1 MTIPEIAALFILP
14 GPVVHHEEITT
25 GLINTTYSVTC
36 QSGKKQVRFILQS
49 INATVFPKPD
59 KVMENIFHVLN
70 HIGAQDPGTDQLCLI
85 PVRDGRSWLTLPDNT
100 VWRCYPF
107 HEGTESFSKITSTG
121 LAYRAAAAFGSFQAK
136 LSDLD
141 PSTLHETIPD
151 FHNTPVYFSKLLAAA
166 DKDPHDRLVGA
177 LEEYEYI
184 VSRESLASLLVDA
197 GLPVRV
203 THNDTKIS
211 NILFP
216 TDGNLPPIVIDLD
229 TVMPGLA
236 LFDFG
241 DLVRSAA
248 STADEN
254 ETDPSKIRLNPAL
267 AKALTDGYL
276 STASGFLTPEEM
288 ELLPASPKV
297 ITLELAIRF
306 LTDHLLGDKYFRTE
320 YPGHNID
327 RARNQ
332 LHLLKSM

>member
-1 MTIPEIAALFILP
+1 MTIPEIASSFILP
-14 GPVVHHEEITT
+14 GPVVAHEELHT
-25 GLINTTYSVTC
+25 GLINTTFVVTC
-36 QSGKKQVRFILQS
+36 RSGSSEKRFILQS
-49 INATVFPKPD
+49 INSTVFPEPE
-59 KVMENIFHVLN
+59 KVMENIFHVLG
-70 HIGAQDPGTDQLCLI
+70 HIGASDTGTEQLQLI
-85 PVRDGRSWLTLPDNT
+85 PVRDGHSWLTRPDHT

-107 HEGTESFSKITSTG
+107 HEGTESFPKITSTD

-141 PSTLHETIPD
+141 PSTLHDTIPD
-151 FHNTPVYFSKLLAAA
+151 FHNTPVYFSKLIAAA
-166 DKDPHDRLVGA
+166 DKDSHDRLA
-177 LEEYEYI
+177 DTLEDYEYI
-184 VSRESLASLLVDA
+184 ISRKSLTTGLVDA
-197 GLPVRV
+197 GLPLRI

-211 NILFP
+211 NILFH
-216 TDGNLPPIVIDLD
+216 TDGRLPPIVIDLD

-254 ETDPSKIRLNPAL
+254 ETDPTKIRLDRDL

-276 STASGFLTPEEM
+276 STASAFLTQAEKD
-288 ELLPASPKV
+288 LLPTSPQV

-306 LTDHLLGDKYFRTE
+306 LTDHLLGDRYFRTD
-320 YPGHNID
+320 YPGHNLD

>member
-1 MTIPEIAALFILP
+1 MTIPEIAARFILP
-14 GPVVHHEEITT
+14 GSVTTHEEITT
-25 GLINTTYSVTC
+25 GLINTTYVVAC
-36 QSGKKQVRFILQS
+36 KSGASEKRFILQS
-49 INATVFPKPD
+49 INASVFPEPE

-70 HIGAQDPGTDQLCLI
+70 HIGDQDPGTEHLRLI
-85 PVRDGRSWLTLPDNT
+85 PVRDGHSWLKQPDHT

-107 HEGTESFSKITSTG
+107 HEGTESFTKITSVD

-141 PSTLHETIPD
+141 SSMLHETIPD

-166 DKDPHDRLVGA
+166 DKDSQDRLA
-177 LEEYEYI
+177 EAMEEYEYI
-184 VSRESLASLLVDA
+184 VSQKSLTSILMDA
-197 GLPVRV
+197 DLPVRI

-216 TDGNLPPIVIDLD
+216 TDAGLPPIVIDLD

-248 STADEN
+248 STADED
-254 ETDPSKIRLNPAL
+254 ETDPSKIRLDPDL
-267 AKALTDGYL
+267 AKALTEGYL
-276 STASGFLTPEEM
+276 STAAEFLTPAEI
-288 ELLPASPKV
+288 ELLPFSPKV

-306 LTDHLLGDKYFRTE
+306 LTDHLLGDTYFRTE
-320 YPGHNID
+320 YPGHNLD

>member
-1 MTIPEIAALFILP
+1 MTIPEIAAHFILP
-14 GPVVHHEEITT
+14 GPVTAHEELPT
-25 GLINTTYSVTC
+25 GLINTTYVVSC
-36 QSGKKQVRFILQS
+36 QSGSSEKRFILQS
-49 INATVFPKPD
+49 INATVFPEPE
-59 KVMENIFHVLN
+59 KVMENIFHALN
-70 HIGAQDPGTDQLCLI
+70 HIGDQDPGTEQLRLI
-85 PVRDGRSWLTLPDNT
+85 PVRDGHSWLTLPDHT

-107 HEGTESFSKITSTG
+107 HEGTESFTKITSAD

-136 LSDLD
+136 LADLD
-141 PSTLHETIPD
+141 PSILHETIKD
-151 FHNTPVYFSKLLAAA
+151 FHNTPVYFSKLTAAA
-166 DKDPHDRLVGA
+166 ENDPHKRLA
-177 LEEYEYI
+177 DAREEYDYI
-184 VSRESLASLLVDA
+184 VSQKSLTSLLVDA
-197 GLPVRV
+197 GLPVRI

-216 TDGNLPPIVIDLD
+216 TNAELPPIVIDLD

-254 ETDPSKIRLNPAL
+254 ETDPFKISLDQDL

-276 STASGFLTPEEM
+276 SAACDFLTPLEK
-288 ELLPASPKV
+288 ELLPSSPKV

-306 LTDHLLGDKYFRTE
+306 LTDHLLGDPYFRTE
-320 YPGHNID
+320 YSGHNLD